1 MPPNVLF
8 FDLGRGGLGS
18 LFGLKLASALG
29 ATNKLTRCA
38 ARLRYTPAYACEYV
52 PNPHCD
58 LVAYAPRARVSP
70 MTNVRSGT

>member
-29 ATNKLTRCA
+29 ATNKRTRCA
-38 ARLRYTPAYACEYV
+38 ARLRYTPAYA
-52 PNPHCD
+52 
-58 LVAYAPRARVSP
+58 PRARVSP
-70 MTNVRSGT
+70 MTYVRSGT

>member
-38 ARLRYTPAYACEYV
+38 ARLRSRLRTLATAETIKKKIE
-52 PNPHCD
+52 
-58 LVAYAPRARVSP
+58 AI
-70 MTNVRSGT
+70 